1 MHTFRPQNRSRAA
14 FSLTEIMVVLAI
26 MAIMTSFAL
35 PSFVGL
41 ISSRGLAASGDLVVD
56 LANQARQNSIAHNA
70 MTALVLV
77 RNSGNA
83 NWDNRL
89 FIILQMTA
97 ANTGTT
103 PSWTP
108 VTKWEMLPP
117 NTVVDPN
124 QSATFVSQL
133 PTVSPAPPTLTYL
146 GTPVS
151 TSAVCYQIFLPTGGL
166 LLPTGTTPTPPL
178 LHLVN
183 GVSNGS
189 GVTSRGSANEFYEVT
204 INPYTGL
211 TKVYRP

>member
-1 MHTFRPQNRSRAA
+1 MAVVA
-14 FSLTEIMVVLAI
+14 SL
-26 MAIMTSFAL
+26 AL
-35 PSFVGL
+35 PSFMGFTF
-41 ISSRGLAASGDLVVD
+41 SRGLAASGDLVVD
-56 LANQARQNSIAHNA
+56 LANQARQNSISRNA

-77 RNSGNA
+77 RNSGNP

-89 FIILQMTA
+89 FITLQMSA

-108 VTKWEMLPP
+108 VTKWEMLPAG
-117 NTVVDPN
+117 TVVDPS
-124 QSATFVSQL
+124 QSSTFVSQL

-151 TSAVCYQIFLPTGGL
+151 ASAVCYQIFLPSGGL
-166 LLPTGTTPTPPL
+166 LLPAGTTPTPPL
-178 LHLVN
+178 LHLIN
-183 GVSNGS
+183 GISNGT
-189 GVTSRGSANEFYEVT
+189 GVTAHGTATDYYEVT